1 MRVKRMTENDYI
13 AEYVKEKYS
22 SILGVDFAIW
32 KGVKMARTFINGLVD
47 VFSNLDIK
55 GEDKE
60 DSGLSEEEKD
70 KIIREKCEFERER

>member
-1 MRVKRMTENDYI
+1 MTENDYI

-32 KGVKMARTFINGLVD
+32 KAAKMARTFINGLVD

-55 GEDKE
+55 GEDEE

-70 KIIREKCEFERER
+70 KIIREKCEFDH